1 MRLRFVLV
9 GLFFAVA
16 TVGVCAKSYLA
27 LTSPMFFTP
36 DDYGFGVRQQVGR
49 LMVGPVKYSGPLA
62 TLQTGDEIVS
72 FDGENIRY
80 QTDLVTAFRR
90 QPPDSSYSIV
100 VRRDGELLQVTLHKN
115 TPSLG
120 FYIRRLIYV
129 FVPACFL
136 LMGLVVFLLKPD
148 DKPALL
154 LGLWFGAI
162 STGFPAELYMLLPGW
177 LMWVAV
183 ASSILRWF
191 LIPLCLHFFLI
202 FPEQSPLLRRFP
214 RLESYLYVPYLLIF
228 LPLTQIPL
236 RNFCI

>member
-1 MRLRFVLV
+1 
-9 GLFFAVA
+9 
-16 TVGVCAKSYLA
+16 
-27 LTSPMFFTP
+27 MFFTP

-100 VRRDGELLQVTLHKN
+100 VRRDGQLLHLTLHKD

-129 FVPACFL
+129 LVPVSFI

-177 LMWVAV
+177 LMWIAV
-183 ASSILRWF
+183 TSSILRWF

-214 RLESYLYVPYLLIF
+214 RLETDASRFPSPDSRFDHYHILPDRILLTFAEAVCIRCYSRRAVSA
-228 LPLTQIPL
+228 PLVKQID
-236 RNFCI
+236 

>member
-1 MRLRFVLV
+1 MRLRFVLI
-9 GLFFAVA
+9 GLFFALT
-16 TVGVCAKSYLA
+16 TVGVCSNSYLA

-49 LMVGPVKYSGPLA
+49 LLVGPVKTSGPAA

-72 FDGENIRY
+72 VDGENIRY
-80 QTDLVTAFRR
+80 QPDLVTAFRR
-90 QPPDSSYSIV
+90 HPPDSSYAIV
-100 VRRDGELLQVTLHKN
+100 VRRDAQLLHLTLPHE

-120 FYIRRLIYV
+120 FYIRRLIYIL
-129 FVPACFL
+129 VPACFL

-183 ASSILRWF
+183 ASSVLR
-191 LIPLCLHFFLI
+191 
-202 FPEQSPLLRRFP
+202 
-214 RLESYLYVPYLLIF
+214 
-228 LPLTQIPL
+228 
-236 RNFCI
+236 